1 MHISGING
9 MNNISSIY
17 TYGNSHFNQIQNNP
31 VTPVTKVKSTQ
42 PVDGGQDKSKY
53 AVVYG
58 NDKTSETYDTKEADE
73 VKSKY
78 ADAQNVSYN
87 NTNNPYEISK
97 MERDSM
103 ILSGMN
109 FDEYA

>member
-1 MHISGING
+1 MQISGING

-42 PVDGGQDKSKY
+42 PVDGEQD
-53 AVVYG
+53 
-58 NDKTSETYDTKEADE
+58 
-73 VKSKY
+73 KSKY

>member
-1 MHISGING
+1 MQISGING

-42 PVDGGQDKSKY
+42 PVDGEKDKSKY

>member
-1 MHISGING
+1 MQISGINV

-42 PVDGGQDKSKY
+42 PVDGEQDKSKY

-58 NDKTSETYDTKEADE
+58 ND
-73 VKSKY
+73 
-78 ADAQNVSYN
+78 
-87 NTNNPYEISK
+87 
-97 MERDSM
+97 
-103 ILSGMN
+103 
-109 FDEYA
+109 

>member
-1 MHISGING
+1 MQISGING

-58 NDKTSETYDTKEADE
+58 NDKSSQNMQMHRMSHIIIQTIHMRFQRWKETA
-73 VKSKY
+73 
-78 ADAQNVSYN
+78 
-87 NTNNPYEISK
+87 
-97 MERDSM
+97 
-103 ILSGMN
+103 
-109 FDEYA
+109 

>member
-1 MHISGING
+1 MQISGING
-9 MNNISSIY
+9 MNTISSIY

-42 PVDGGQDKSKY
+42 PVDGEQDKAKY

>member
-1 MHISGING
+1 MQISGINV

-31 VTPVTKVKSTQ
+31 
-42 PVDGGQDKSKY
+42 
-53 AVVYG
+53 VVYG

>member
-1 MHISGING
+1 MQISGING

-42 PVDGGQDKSKY
+42 PVDGEQDKSKY

-58 NDKTSETYDTKEADE
+58 NDKTMQMHRMSHIIIQTIHMRFQRWKET
-73 VKSKY
+73 V
-78 ADAQNVSYN
+78 
-87 NTNNPYEISK
+87 
-97 MERDSM
+97 
-103 ILSGMN
+103 
-109 FDEYA
+109 

>member
-1 MHISGING
+1 MQISGING
-9 MNNISSIY
+9 TNNISSIY

-31 VTPVTKVKSTQ
+31 VTPIKKIKSTQ
-42 PVDGGQDKSKY
+42 AVDGEQDKARY

-58 NDKTSETYDTKEADE
+58 NDKTGETYETKEAEE
-73 VKSKY
+73 VKTKY

-87 NTNNPYEISK
+87 NTDNPYEISK

-109 FDEYA
+109 FDEYV

>member
-1 MHISGING
+1 MQ
-9 MNNISSIY
+9 ISSIY
-17 TYGNSHFNQIQNNP
+17 TYGNSHFNQIQN
-31 VTPVTKVKSTQ
+31 TPVTLVTRIKGAQ
-42 PVDGGQDKSKY
+42 PVDAQQDKAKY

-58 NDKTSETYDTKEADE
+58 NDKTSETYDTKEANE
-73 VKSKY
+73 VKAKY
-78 ADAQNVSYN
+78 ADAQSVSYN
-87 NTNNPYEISK
+87 NTDNPYEISK

>member
-1 MHISGING
+1 MQIN
-9 MNNISSIY
+9 SIY
-17 TYGNSHFNQIQNNP
+17 TYGNSHFNQIQNTP
-31 VTPVTKVKSTQ
+31 VTPVTRIKGAQ
-42 PVDGGQDKSKY
+42 PVDAQQDKAKY

-58 NDKTSETYDTKEADE
+58 NDKTSETYDTKEANE
-73 VKSKY
+73 VKAKY
-78 ADAQNVSYN
+78 ADAQSVSYN
-87 NTNNPYEISK
+87 NTDNPYEISK

>member
-1 MHISGING
+1 MQISGING
-9 MNNISSIY
+9 TNNISSIY
-17 TYGNSHFNQIQNNP
+17 TYGNSHFNQIQNAP
-31 VTPVTKVKSTQ
+31 VTPVTKVKGAQ
-42 PVDGGQDKSKY
+42 AVDGEQDKAKY

-58 NDKTSETYDTKEADE
+58 DDKTSETYDTKEANE
-73 VKSKY
+73 VKAKY
-78 ADAQNVSYN
+78 AGAQNVSYN
-87 NTNNPYEISK
+87 NTDNPYEISK

>member
-1 MHISGING
+1 MQISGINNV
-9 MNNISSIY
+9 NNISSIY
-17 TYGNSHFNQIQNNP
+17 TYGNSNFNQVQNSP
-31 VTPVTKVKSTQ
+31 VTPVKKINRTPAVEEQENKA
-42 PVDGGQDKSKY
+42 KY

-58 NDKTSETYDTKEADE
+58 DDKTSETYDTR
-73 VKSKY
+73 Y
-78 ADAQNVSYN
+78 ADMQSVSYN
-87 NTNNPYEISK
+87 NTDNPYEISK